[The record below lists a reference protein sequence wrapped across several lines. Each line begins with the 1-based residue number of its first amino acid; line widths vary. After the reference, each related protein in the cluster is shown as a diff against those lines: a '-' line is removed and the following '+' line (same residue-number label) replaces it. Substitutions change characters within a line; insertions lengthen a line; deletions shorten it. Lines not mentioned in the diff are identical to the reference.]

1 MIASALWIVLA
12 VFASVWSGDA
22 SPVQDPAPAAAPRPA
37 VPQVSP
43 PSADPPAAEP
53 PAAPAARRPDPG
65 RPRPDGPMSPEM
77 AERIIAVARD
87 VSPELAQELAAR
99 QRSAPEEMSQSMRQ
113 NARRLMAMAVLKER
127 NPELYAIRVED
138 LRLQLELRALGERWR
153 VAREAKDDRTAAS
166 IMAQIE
172 AKCRAQSDLDLKA
185 RAQELVALDAQLKSM
200 RDELV
205 REQARSVERVAE
217 RVEATTSGQ
226 PLPGRDRDR
235 DRDPPRPRGREVPPA
250 P

>member
-1 MIASALWIVLA
+1 MIASALWIVLT
-12 VFASVWSGDA
+12 VFASLWTGDA
-22 SPVQDPAPAAAPRPA
+22 SPVQEPAPAAAPRPA
-37 VPQVSP
+37 VP
-43 PSADPPAAEP
+43 AAAPPAAEP
-53 PAAPAARRPDPG
+53 PAAPAGRRPDAG
-65 RPRPDGPMSPEM
+65 RTRPDGPMSPEM
-77 AERIIAVARD
+77 AERIIGVARD

-99 QRSAPEEMSQSMRQ
+99 QQSAPEEMTQSMRQ

-127 NPELYAIRVED
+127 NPDLYAIRVED

-153 VAREAKDDRTAAS
+153 TARDAKDDRTAAA

-172 AKCRAQSDLDLKA
+172 AKCRAQADLDLKA

-205 REQARSVERVAE
+205 REQARSVERVTE
-217 RVEATTSGQ
+217 RVEAVTSGQ

-235 DRDPPRPRGREVPPA
+235 DRDAPRPRGREVPPA